1 MKEPRRDVKVAQLV
15 GYVGEHSAYHHGE
28 MSLSGTIIQMAQDF
42 VGSNNLNLLI
52 PSGQFGT
59 RLQGGSDHASAR
71 YIYTRMSPIT
81 RLIFSPLDDAIL
93 NYLDEDGDR
102 IEPEWYAPIIPM
114 VLVNG
119 AMGIG
124 TGWSTDVPNYDP
136 RAIIENLRAFIG
148 GQKMKTMRPWYRG
161 FKGKIASQGKGSY
174 CASGRWS
181 ETSNGIEITELPVR
195 KWTQDYKE
203 FLHSMMPG
211 SDSFKPTTKTSIQDI
226 REHHTEKHV
235 HFVVKMAPD
244 ALTAT
249 KELGVDKTFKL
260 HGSINET

>member
-28 MSLSGTIIQMAQDF
+28 MSLSGTIIGLAQDF
-42 VGSNNLNLLI
+42 VGSNNLNLLV

-71 YIYTRMSPIT
+71 YIYTRMSPTT

-93 NYLDEDGDR
+93 NYLDEDGQR

-124 TGWSTDVPNYDP
+124 TGWSTSVPNYNP
-136 RAIIENLRAFIG
+136 LVIIENLRRHLRG
-148 GQKMKTMRPWYRG
+148 EQMHSLQPWYRG
-161 FKGKIASQGKGSY
+161 FTGV
-174 CASGRWS
+174 
-181 ETSNGIEITELPVR
+181 IE
-195 KWTQDYKE
+195 
-203 FLHSMMPG
+203 
-211 SDSFKPTTKTSIQDI
+211 
-226 REHHTEKHV
+226 
-235 HFVVKMAPD
+235 
-244 ALTAT
+244 
-249 KELGVDKTFKL
+249 
-260 HGSINET
+260 